1 MKMLEK
7 EKAAQKI
14 RHIRVAQ
21 KKGEAT
27 NLDAKKSVSA
37 VTTTKKPKQMPNREL
52 QADTLKSYLSSI
64 GKYNL
69 LTRDQERELAL
80 RLRKNDDRRATHIL
94 ITANLRLVVKIA
106 LGYKRLWMQNLMDL
120 IQEGNIGLIKAVE
133 KFDPDKNVKFSYYAS
148 FWIKAYIIKHLM
160 DNFRLVKIGTT
171 QAQRKLFFRLKKEKQ
186 KLWDMGFEP
195 KPELISKRLGVSKK
209 DVIEM
214 EQRISASDVSL
225 DAPLKDDLETAR
237 IEFMR
242 TSTEPIEEKI
252 SRKEIYVILHRGIA
266 KFRKEMNKRELDIFD
281 QRIFAENPKTL
292 AEIGKQYGISRER
305 VRQIQKVIIL
315 KMKDSLRHTL
325 PDYAAHAE
333 GFGDF

>member
-1 MKMLEK
+1 MSKMRK
-7 EKAAQKI
+7 SGK
-14 RHIRVAQ
+14 RSRRIRVAPS
-21 KKGEAT
+21 KDGPTKI
-27 NLDAKKSVSA
+27 NAKKTASGVDSM
-37 VTTTKKPKQMPNREL
+37 KKPYQPTKAADR
-52 QADTLKSYLSSI
+52 ADTLRSYLSNI
-64 GKYNL
+64 GKYKL

-80 RLRKNDDRRATHIL
+80 RLRRTADRSATHIL
-94 ITANLRLVVKIA
+94 VTSNLRLVVKIA

-148 FWIKAYIIKHLM
+148 FWIKAYIIKYLM

-209 DVIEM
+209 EVIEM
-214 EQRISASDVSL
+214 EQRMSACDVSL
-225 DAPLKDDLETAR
+225 DAPLTDDLETAR

-252 SRKEIYVILHRGIA
+252 SRKEINVILHRGIA

-305 VRQIQKVIIL
+305 VRQIQKIIIL
-315 KMKDSLRHTL
+315 KLKDSLRHTL
-325 PDYAAHAE
+325 PDYAAYAE
-333 GFGDF
+333 GFGDS

>member
-1 MKMLEK
+1 MSNTRKP
-7 EKAAQKI
+7 AQRPK
-14 RHIRVAQ
+14 HIRVAP
-21 KKGEAT
+21 KKAGPT
-27 NLDAKKSVSA
+27 KLNAKKNVAAVDSVKKSTQLTDSA
-37 VTTTKKPKQMPNREL
+37 YR
-52 QADTLKSYLSSI
+52 ADTLRSYLSNI
-64 GKYNL
+64 GKYKL

-80 RLRKNDDRRATHIL
+80 RLRENDDRSATHVL
-94 ITANLRLVVKIA
+94 VTSNLRLVVKIA

-120 IQEGNIGLIKAVE
+120 IQEGNVGLIKAVE

-195 KPELISKRLGVSKK
+195 RPELISKRLGVSKK
-209 DVIEM
+209 EVIEM
-214 EQRISASDVSL
+214 DQRISANDVSL
-225 DAPLKDDLETAR
+225 DAPLADDSETAR

-252 SRKEIYVILHRGIA
+252 SRKETYVILHKGIA

-292 AEIGKQYGISRER
+292 AAIGKQYGISRER
-305 VRQIQKVIIL
+305 VRQIQKIIIL

-333 GFGDF
+333 GFGDS